1 MKEIKVAVLGA
12 TGMVGQRYVKM
23 LSEHPWLKLSCV
35 TGKESVGKKYREAIR
50 GNVIDVLQFSS
61 WVLDMEVLPTEPKH
75 VDADLVFS
83 PLPSEAAKEVEV
95 AFASEGFAVVSD
107 AAPNRMEEDVPLI
120 VPEVNPEHLEL
131 IDVQKKRRK
140 WDGFIVTTP
149 NCTAVGLVMPLKP
162 LYDAFGLKKVVVT
175 TMQAVSG
182 AGFPGVPSLS
192 ILCNV
197 IPYISGEEKKVEVE
211 TLKMLG
217 SLKDG
222 RIVPA
227 QIFIDASCTRVPTID
242 GHLESVYVEMDRDVS
257 VEEVRVA
264 MEEFK
269 GLPQKLGLPTAPK
282 DPIVVLKEEDRPQPR
297 LDIYQGSIPGMSAVV
312 GRVRQGKDRNSVK
325 FFVLSHNTIRG
336 AAGVAI
342 LTAELLHITRR
353 LG

>member
-23 LSEHPWLKLSCV
+23 LSEHPWFKLSCI
-35 TGKESVGKKYREAIR
+35 TGKESVGKKYCEAIR
-50 GNVIDVLQFSS
+50 GNSPENIQLPSK
-61 WVLDMEVLPTEPKH
+61 VLDMEVLPTDPKY

-83 PLPSEAAKEVEV
+83 PLPTEV
-95 AFASEGFAVVSD
+95 AKDIEPKFASEGFFVVSD
-107 AAPNRMEEDVPLI
+107 AAPHRMEEDVPLI
-120 VPEVNPEHLEL
+120 VPEINPEHLEL
-131 IDVQKKRRK
+131 IDIQRNRRR

-149 NCTAVGLVMPLKP
+149 NCTAIGLVMPLKP
-162 LYDAFGLKKVVVT
+162 IYDAFGIRKVVVT

-197 IPYISGEEKKVEVE
+197 IPYISGEEKKVETE
-211 TLKMLG
+211 TLKILG

-227 QIFIDASCTRVPTID
+227 QIIIEASCTRVPTID
-242 GHLESVYVEMDRDVS
+242 GHLESVYVEMEKGASIES
-257 VEEVRVA
+257 VKEVMA
-264 MEEFK
+264 EFK
-269 GLPQKLGLPTAPK
+269 GLPQKLSLPTAP
-282 DPIVVLKEEDRPQPR
+282 DRPIIVLEEEDRPQPR
-297 LDIYQGSIPGMSAVV
+297 IDIYQGSVPGMSAVV
-312 GRVRQGKDRNSVK
+312 GRIRKGNGDNIVK

-342 LTAELLHITRR
+342 LTAELLHVTGR